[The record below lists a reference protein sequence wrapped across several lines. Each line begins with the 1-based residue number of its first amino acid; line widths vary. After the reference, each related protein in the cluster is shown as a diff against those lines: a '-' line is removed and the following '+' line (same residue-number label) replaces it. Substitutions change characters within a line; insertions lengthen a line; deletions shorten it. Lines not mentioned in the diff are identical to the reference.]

1 MSEPTSDPTSAASAE
16 AAGGY
21 AGPMA
26 GGRRRIDRVLSDG
39 FLDRL
44 TLLSLDEVRGRRR
57 EAEQEEADLSYLRRL
72 LQGRLDLV
80 RAEQA
85 RRGGAPSGEGGSI
98 VDALPGI
105 LADGARS
112 TRGSGR
118 HLTVEPSRVDDH
130 RRAAEALAADTELS
144 DPQAMTDGE
153 LAGALATFT
162 EAEQAVSEARRQVQ
176 AAMDALTAE
185 VARRYRDGEAT
196 VDELLARP

>member
-1 MSEPTSDPTSAASAE
+1 MTDPTSEPTGEPTGSP
-16 AAGGY
+16 Y
-21 AGPMA
+21 AGPME
-26 GGRRRIDRVLSDG
+26 GGRRRIDRVLAAG
-39 FLDRL
+39 FVDNLAI
-44 TLLSLDEVRGRRR
+44 LSLDEVRGRRR
-57 EAEQEEADLSYLRRL
+57 DAEQEEADLSYLRRL

-85 RRGGAPSGEGGSI
+85 RRGGPDAAEAGSI

-105 LADGARS
+105 LADGTRS

-118 HLTVEPSRVDDH
+118 HLTVEPSRLDDH

-144 DPQAMTDGE
+144 DPQAMSDDE
-153 LAGALATFT
+153 LAEALATFT
-162 EAEQAVSEARRQVQ
+162 EAEQSVSEARRQVQ
-176 AAMDALTAE
+176 AAMDTLTAE